1 MDIKPAG
8 AQRASHN
15 FTEEIELSLILLAL
29 TLKAR
34 LIVQDELA
42 RRKAAHPIAL
52 AKFDELSN

>member
-1 MDIKPAG
+1 MCYT
-8 AQRASHN
+8 
-15 FTEEIELSLILLAL
+15 FTERLELTLIVLAL